1 MISVFEKEERR
12 YKLYSKVNIQK
23 ALSSQPLN
31 NSRDYFF
38 KLPKQVAIDALDVF
52 LFLVS
57 VFDEETRIVEEIGKK
72 DPIRRTGR
80 EFFVNYRAP
89 INPPP

>member
-31 NSRDYFF
+31 NSGDYIF

-57 VFDEETRIVEEIGKK
+57 VFDEETRIVEEIWKK
-72 DPIRRTGR
+72 GPHSKNRKRVLR
-80 EFFVNYRAP
+80 
-89 INPPP
+89 